1 MFPLCPETHI
11 IIPTAK
17 ACSYLGHDGGA
28 GRVVHPALLAGAQGQ
43 GAAIGSQAGQRVQ
56 AAKGALVPVHLVAE
70 ALALGSRAWH
80 RVVELLR
87 QAPAASPAQ
96 LRHPGAPAAVVRGEG
111 QEDDAHV
118 DGGEGGRE
126 QAQDQEGLLL
136 EPTELP
142 NLLQYII
149 YSEHD

>member
-11 IIPTAK
+11 VIPTAK

-70 ALALGSRAWH
+70 ALALGSRARH

-96 LRHPGAPAAVVRGEG
+96 LRHPRAPAAVVRGEA
-111 QEDDAHV
+111 QKDDAHV
-118 DGGEGGRE
+118 DGGEGGRD
-126 QAQDQEGLLL
+126 QAEEEERLFL
-136 EPTELP
+136 EKVEFPDVL
-142 NLLQYII
+142 
-149 YSEHD
+149 